1 MLKGL
6 IKSGL
11 IASLVCFATVGFAQ
25 GENTIEINAG
35 DMSNQYIAPVGSNG
49 MVDDKIV
56 ELADS
61 LLATSRIAQSD
72 MGNIAITSFV
82 NLHNLSKTSSFG
94 RTIAETFFNELFV
107 RGFNVAD
114 FRGQNALTVNP
125 TGEFFI
131 TRNVQKINKNVA
143 NSYVLVGTFS
153 SIGQNIIINARIMD
167 NRTGR
172 VVASA
177 KTYYQTSDCKL
188 LGNCPQPRTI
198 RIISKN
204 NTSNSSYTNNN
215 NNKQVSLF

>member
-11 IASLVCFATVGFAQ
+11 IASLICFATVANAQ
-25 GENTIEINAG
+25 GENTIEINGGNMTSEYA
-35 DMSNQYIAPVGSNG
+35 STVGSNG
-49 MVDDKIV
+49 MADDKIV

-61 LLATSRIAQSD
+61 LLASSRIAQAD

-94 RTIAETFFNELFV
+94 RTLGETFFNELFV

-114 FRGQNALTVNP
+114 FRGQNALSVNP

-131 TRNVQKINKNVA
+131 TRDIKKINKKVA

-153 SIGQNIIINARIMD
+153 TIDKKVIINARIID
-167 NRTGR
+167 NQTGR

-177 KTYYQTSDCKL
+177 KTYYETTDCYL
-188 LGNCPQPRTI
+188 LNNCPRARTI
-198 RIISKN
+198 RI
-204 NTSNSSYTNNN
+204 TAR
-215 NNKQVSLF
+215 